1 MTTKKLTRKQ
11 RILVAT
17 TLFGMFF
24 GAGNLIFPV
33 HLGQMAGS
41 NVIPAII
48 GFIITAV
55 GIPIFG
61 VAAIGVTHSDG
72 LQTLSGKVG
81 KGYGIFFTCLLY
93 LTIGPLFAIPRCAT
107 VSFTTGVSP
116 MLPEAAQ
123 PLALLLFSA
132 VFFAFVLFFSLRP
145 GKITVWIGKI
155 INPVFL
161 LFLAVLVIAAL
172 LKPGASISDVAPT
185 EPYATKTSAFFSS
198 FIEGYGTMDAIA
210 GLAFGIV
217 VIDVIRRM
225 GVDNDDAVAVDV
237 LGSGVLTGLLMAV
250 IYVVTILMG
259 TQSRGLFEISDNG
272 GIALT
277 QIAGHYFGGVGQIIL
292 AVTITF
298 ACLKTSIGLVTSCSE
313 TFVKMTHGKISYK
326 LWAILFTL
334 FSFAVS
340 NVGLSAIIEYSI
352 PVLMLIYPPA
362 TALIILAF
370 AGKLFRHDRAVYLS
384 TMIFTWAAA
393 IFDFFKTL
401 PAGVRTALRLDA
413 PVELLL
419 GGQQTF
425 LRPVDGRVTGEL
437 EADQPPQLFPLL
449 GPHHFPA
456 QSIVADLIGIGARRG
471 IGRHV
476 LPIAWHRVGEEGQAI
491 VKNRGRGNQ
500 LSRVV
505 IPQKPKVSKMSV
517 LIIDHGVK
525 DKHAAKLLIEGLPLG
540 LVVVDAG
547 LQATVFDDSPN
558 GDKGCVNVGEQFTF

>member
-1 MTTKKLTRKQ
+1 MTVKKLTMRQK
-11 RILVAT
+11 ILVAG

-145 GKITVWIGKI
+145 GKITLWIGKI
-155 INPVFL
+155 INP
-161 LFLAVLVIAAL
+161 LFLFFFAVLIIAAL
-172 LKPGASISDVAPT
+172 LSPGAAISSIEPT
-185 EPYATKTSAFFSS
+185 EAYQNGSFFPAL
-198 FIEGYGTMDAIA
+198 IEGYGTMDAIA

-225 GVDNDDAVAVDV
+225 GVNNDDIIAEDV
-237 LGSGVLTGLLMAV
+237 LSSGLLAGALMAL
-250 IYVVTILMG
+250 IYVLSILVG
-259 TQSRGLFEISDNG
+259 AQSRGIFELSENG

-277 QIAGHYFGGVGQIIL
+277 QIAGHYLGGVGLFIL
-292 AVTITF
+292 AFTITF
-298 ACLKTSIGLVTSCSE
+298 ACLKTSIGLVTACSE
-313 TFVKMTHGKISYK
+313 TFVKMTNGKISYRT
-326 LWAILFTL
+326 WAILFTV

-340 NVGLSAIIEYSI
+340 NIGLSAIIEYSV
-352 PVLMLIYPPA
+352 PMLMLIYPPA
-362 TALIILAF
+362 IALILLAF
-370 AGKLFRHDRAVYLS
+370 IGKFFAHDRAVYVA
-384 TMIFTWAAA
+384 TMIGTWAAA
-393 IFDFFKTL
+393 IFDCMKTL
-401 PAGVRTALRLDA
+401 PASVQTSLRLD
-413 PVELLL
+413 V
-419 GGQQTF
+419 
-425 LRPVDGRVTGEL
+425 
-437 EADQPPQLFPLL
+437 
-449 GPHHFPA
+449 
-456 QSIVADLIGIGARRG
+456 
-471 IGRHV
+471 
-476 LPIAWHRVGEEGQAI
+476 PIAFAE
-491 VKNRGRGNQ
+491 KY
-500 LSRVV
+500 
-505 IPQKPKVSKMSV
+505 
-517 LIIDHGVK
+517 
-525 DKHAAKLLIEGLPLG
+525 LPLFDKNLG
-540 LVVVDAG
+540 WLLPALVGFVIG
-547 LQATVFDDSPN
+547 MLIRSSR
-558 GDKGCVNVGEQFTF
+558 KGALVPHA

>member
-1 MTTKKLTRKQ
+1 MTTKKLTLRQK
-11 RILVAT
+11 ILVAG

-33 HLGQMAGS
+33 HLGQMAGR
-41 NVIPAII
+41 NALPAII

-55 GIPIFG
+55 GIPILG

-107 VSFTTGVSP
+107 VSFTTGVAPCCSTRP
-116 MLPEAAQ
+116 KSGLHCS
-123 PLALLLFSA
+123 FSRP
-132 VFFAFVLFFSLRP
+132 FSSRSSCSSRSAP
-145 GKITVWIGKI
+145 ARSRSGSARSST
-155 INPVFL
+155 PSSFSSS
-161 LFLAVLVIAAL
+161 AVLVIAAL
-172 LKPGASISDVAPT
+172 TNPGASIAAV
-185 EPYATKTSAFFSS
+185 EPVEAYATGTSSFFSS

-217 VIDVIRRM
+217 VVDVIRRM

-237 LGSGVLTGLLMAV
+237 LGSGALTGILMAV
-250 IYVVTILMG
+250 IYIVTILMG

-313 TFVKMTHGKISYK
+313 TFVKMTHGKLSYK
-326 LWAILFTL
+326 AWAILFTL

-362 TALIILAF
+362 IALIILAF
-370 AGKLFRHDRAVYLS
+370 IGKFFHHDKAVYIS
-384 TMIFTWAAA
+384 VMAFTWAAA
-393 IFDFFKTL
+393 IFDFMKTL
-401 PAGVRTALRLDA
+401 PAGVQSSLHLDRLVALCPAVPAAVRPEPRLA
-413 PVELLL
+413 PPRLPR
-419 GGQQTF
+419 
-425 LRPVDGRVTGEL
+425 LRYRPRYPL
-437 EADQPPQLFPLL
+437 QRPQEPLI
-449 GPHHFPA
+449 
-456 QSIVADLIGIGARRG
+456 S
-471 IGRHV
+471 
-476 LPIAWHRVGEEGQAI
+476 
-491 VKNRGRGNQ
+491 
-500 LSRVV
+500 
-505 IPQKPKVSKMSV
+505 PQKNIPAGAHRAPA
-517 LIIDHGVK
+517 LQDTEQIIK
-525 DKHAAKLLIEGLPLG
+525 SNAKRCSL
-540 LVVVDAG
+540 
-547 LQATVFDDSPN
+547 TDS
-558 GDKGCVNVGEQFTF
+558 DCTFY

>member
-1 MTTKKLTRKQ
+1 MTVKKLTMRQK
-11 RILVAT
+11 ILVAG

-33 HLGQMAGS
+33 HLGQLAGR

-48 GFIITAV
+48 GFIVTAV

-61 VAAIGVTHSDG
+61 VAAIGITHSDG
-72 LQTLSGKVG
+72 LQTLSSKVG

-107 VSFTTGVSP
+107 VSFTTGVAP
-116 MLPEAAQ
+116 MLLDPSKEW
-123 PLALLLFSA
+123 LALLIFSA
-132 VFFAFVLFFSLRP
+132 IFFAFVLFFSLRP

-237 LGSGVLTGLLMAV
+237 LGSGTLTGILMAV

-313 TFVKMTHGKISYK
+313 TFVKMTHGKLSYK
-326 LWAILFTL
+326 AWAILFTL

-362 TALIILAF
+362 IALIILAF
-370 AGKLFRHDRAVYLS
+370 IGKFFHHDKAVYIS
-384 TMIFTWAAA
+384 VMAFTWAAA
-393 IFDFFKTL
+393 IFDFMKTL
-401 PAGVRTALRLDA
+401 PAGVQSSLHLDRL
-413 PVELLL
+413 
-419 GGQQTF
+419 
-425 LRPVDGRVTGEL
+425 
-437 EADQPPQLFPLL
+437 
-449 GPHHFPA
+449 
-456 QSIVADLIGIGARRG
+456 VAFAR
-471 IGRHV
+471 
-476 LPIAWHRVGEEGQAI
+476 QY
-491 VKNRGRGNQ
+491 
-500 LSRVV
+500 
-505 IPQKPKVSKMSV
+505 
-517 LIIDHGVK
+517 
-525 DKHAAKLLIEGLPLG
+525 LPLFDLNLGWLLPACLGFVIG
-540 LVVVDAG
+540 LVIHFSG
-547 LQATVFDDSPN
+547 RS
-558 GDKGCVNVGEQFTF
+558 KIR